1 MNVFGIAAAVALLI
15 LLIYKKVSLIP
26 ASIPCVLVLCVSNG
40 ASFTE
45 LMADHYAVS
54 LGDFIRKYF
63 LVFVSNALF
72 GKIMEETLLAAAFS
86 QMIGKA
92 FGDKNAVFGA
102 MLATA
107 LLSYGGVS
115 VFVIVFTVYPIFL
128 STFRKADL
136 PGRLMPACIMSS
148 SCTFPLSMLPGGA
161 QLNNIIPSQYIGT
174 SPMAAPVTG
183 LICSLTA
190 VLFLV
195 LYFNHEFNKARRRG
209 EHFQADET
217 RLKQT
222 NASCQDAGVKPWL
235 SVLPLAFII
244 ILINFFGVELAYAV
258 FSGCL
263 LALIIGWRNLKDKL
277 GTLNRGAQLIA
288 PAMVTTAVSVGFGG
302 AVLGCAGARTILDFI
317 SSLPVNPVIS
327 LGLAC
332 AFAGSMTGNGGGGA
346 DVAMNL
352 LSAQYLAMGVGP
364 QLLHRIAAI
373 ATAGFSC
380 LPNNGMLITIINTCG
395 YTAKDSYKDI
405 FISTVLCSFVSLAM
419 AILLGCA
426 GFEI

>member
-244 ILINFFGVELAYAV
+244 ILINFFGVELVYAV

-332 AFAGSMTGNGGGGA
+332 AFAGSMTGTGGGGA

>member
-1 MNVFGIAAAVALLI
+1 MNVFGVAAAVALLI

-26 ASIPCVLVLCVSNG
+26 ASILCVLVLCVSNG
-40 ASFTE
+40 TSFTE
-45 LMADHYAVS
+45 LMAGHYAVS

-86 QMIGKA
+86 KMIGKA

-128 STFRKADL
+128 ATFKRADL

-161 QLNNIIPSQYIGT
+161 QLNNIIPTQYIGT
-174 SPMAAPVTG
+174 SPMAAPITG
-183 LICSLTA
+183 ILCSLIA
-190 VLFLV
+190 VLFLT
-195 LYFNHEFNKARRRG
+195 LYFSHEFQKARKRG

-217 RLKQT
+217 LLNQMEVPGQT
-222 NASCQDAGVKPWL
+222 AGVRPWL
-235 SVLPLAFII
+235 SVLPLALII
-244 ILINFFGVELAYAV
+244 ILINGFGVDLVYAV
-258 FSGCL
+258 FAGCF
-263 LALIIGWRNLKDKL
+263 LALIIGWRGLKDKL

-302 AVLGCAGARTILDFI
+302 AVLGCAGAQTILDAI
-317 SSLPVNPVIS
+317 ASLPVNPVVS

-352 LSAQYLAMGVGP
+352 LSSQYLAMGVAP
-364 QLLHRIAAI
+364 QLLHRVAAI

-380 LPNNGMLITIINTCG
+380 LPNNGMLITIMNTCG
-395 YTAKDSYKDI
+395 YTAKESYKDI
-405 FISTVLCSFVSLAM
+405 FISTVLCSFVSLA
-419 AILLGCA
+419 AAVLLGCA
-426 GFEI
+426 GFMF